1 MSNYTIN
8 SVNGKREFESKYGP
22 LVSYKVTITGD
33 DGYNGDAEMT
43 RKPESP
49 APTAGETI
57 EGTLDKSNPKFPPK
71 LKKIPGM
78 GGAPGRAPGRSN
90 KDSQSIERQVA
101 FKGAVELIVAT
112 LDPSD
117 TMPEDLVCERM
128 THYFDHG
135 LSLIQGKPIVH
146 SDQSV
151 ADVVKQAFPGATE
164 VEQPVSDKELAEA
177 YKSWSNG
184 RAAMGE
190 DEATIQKRIQQK
202 KLALGVSDMADADDS
217 QRRAMLSFLTSDV

>member
-1 MSNYTIN
+1 MSNYTIS

-22 LVSYKVTITGD
+22 LVSYKLTIKGD
-33 DGYNGDAEMT
+33 DGYEGDAEMT
-43 RKPESP
+43 RKPDSP
-49 APTAGETI
+49 PPSAGETI

-71 LKKIPGM
+71 LKKAQ
-78 GGAPGRAPGRSN
+78 GAPGGGFKGGKSP

-128 THYFDHG
+128 TRYFDHG

-146 SDQSV
+146 SDRSV
-151 ADVVKQAFPGATE
+151 AEAVKEAFPGTTE

-190 DEATIQKRIQQK
+190 DENTIQRRIQQK
-202 KLALGVSDMADADDS
+202 KLALGVSDMATADDS